1 MKKMN
6 NYLICSSV
14 LFLFVWLVGLT
25 LSLFPLID
33 LFSNLLCLKQT
44 CVIVRRKYMG
54 LKNSMH
60 ALAQTC
66 ENDLIPG
73 VSYT

>member
-1 MKKMN
+1 
-6 NYLICSSV
+6 
-14 LFLFVWLVGLT
+14 
-25 LSLFPLID
+25 
-33 LFSNLLCLKQT
+33 
-44 CVIVRRKYMG
+44 MG

-73 VSYT
+73 VSYTWG